1 MSEQVIVLMDN
12 DGVLNACKTQQVK
25 GYLDA
30 YAPQLD
36 SRKSVTPK
44 TPILKKY
51 NRYLDFSSSVVDYFG
66 ALQDADM
73 VSFSWCSDWCENADY
88 EQLNAAYGY
97 SESKQVWRA
106 QTDSRGVIDKLAT
119 VLKTMDSNPDT
130 PILWIDDEQCDYQ
143 AYALLRDKSVNEG
156 RTAPIMMIRP
166 DTTIGLSEPQMNLLA
181 AFIQGPDCYDD
192 KLTFICS
199 PTGQTVKDFADIYSE
214 DVTVFLRSVEWS
226 YSSGEEGI
234 LRSRSVQVPDG
245 FGVITESGGMRSWPG
260 YSVKVTET
268 QVKKDV
274 HAGAINAPTL
284 EDAFRYADT
293 LPECKRAVSVSERC

>member
-1 MSEQVIVLMDN
+1 MSKKVIVLMDN
-12 DGVLNACKTQQVK
+12 DGVLNACKTRQAK

-36 SRKSVTPK
+36 SRKPVTPK

-73 VSFSWCSDWCENADY
+73 VSFSWCSDWCANDDY
-88 EQLNAAYGY
+88 KQLNAAYGY
-97 SESKQVWRA
+97 SSEHQVWRA
-106 QTDSRGVIDKLAT
+106 QYNSDGHIDKLAT

-130 PILWIDDEQCDYQ
+130 PVLWIDDEQCDYH
-143 AYALLRDKSVNEG
+143 AYALLRDKLVNEG
-156 RTAPIMMIRP
+156 RSAPIMMIHP
-166 DTTIGLSEPQMNLLA
+166 NTTIGLSEPQMNLLA

-192 KLTFICS
+192 KLTFVCS

-234 LRSRSVQVPDG
+234 LRSRSVLLPSG
-245 FGVITESGGMRSWPG
+245 FGVVSENGGARSWPG
-260 YSVKVTET
+260 YSVRVTER
-268 QVKKDV
+268 QVKKGV
-274 HAGAINAPTL
+274 CPGAVNAASL